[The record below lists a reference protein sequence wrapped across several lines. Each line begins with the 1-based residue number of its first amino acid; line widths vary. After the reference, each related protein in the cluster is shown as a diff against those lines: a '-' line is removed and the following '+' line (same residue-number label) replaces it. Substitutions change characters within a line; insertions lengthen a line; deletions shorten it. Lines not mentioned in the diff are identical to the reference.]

1 MLNHQ
6 FLMSIISVLLSD
18 FRLSNNVALFLSQWV
33 RRGRVTCPLVVEEL
47 SVVSTK
53 APPSQRVLLKVGSS
67 LASLLRFWTVG
78 RLDLTESGL
87 PAQSLLSLLLHDAP
101 LTVR

>member
-1 MLNHQ
+1 MV
-6 FLMSIISVLLSD
+6 F
-18 FRLSNNVALFLSQWV
+18 
-33 RRGRVTCPLVVEEL
+33 PLVLEEL

-53 APPSQRVLLKVGSS
+53 AQPQRVLLKVGSS

-87 PAQSLLSLLLHDAP
+87 PVRSLFSLLLHDGP
-101 LTVR
+101 LTLR